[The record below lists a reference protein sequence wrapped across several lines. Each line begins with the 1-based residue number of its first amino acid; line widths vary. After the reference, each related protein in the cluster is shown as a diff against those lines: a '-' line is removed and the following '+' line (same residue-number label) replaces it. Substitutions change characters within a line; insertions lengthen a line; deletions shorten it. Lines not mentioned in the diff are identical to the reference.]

1 MKQAESMDKLDKK
14 AAPAPSKTGLTGS
27 PDVDATHL
35 YLREIGFSE
44 LLTAEEEV
52 HYGRL
57 SKKGDVAARNRMIES
72 NLRLVVKIS
81 RRYINRGLPLLD
93 LINEG
98 NLGLIRAVEK
108 FDPERGFRFST
119 YATWWIK
126 QTIERAIHNQS
137 RTIRLP
143 VHVSKEINTIIRTHK
158 HLLNT
163 QNKEPKHED
172 VAETL
177 DRNVNEISTLLSY
190 DAPIISYDQTIND
203 DANSQSLSV
212 FLTDDK
218 AVKPDSHLDD
228 LDIKHITS
236 SILNALSPRDKE
248 IICRRFGLLGHESQ
262 TLQEVADEVGLTRE
276 RIRQLQ
282 VISLKKLR
290 NYLQRDNYD
299 ISILFADTA

>member
-1 MKQAESMDKLDKK
+1 MENEEN
-14 AAPAPSKTGLTGS
+14 SKTQNFDT
-27 PDVDATHL
+27 DVIQL
-35 YLREIGFSE
+35 YLRDISMKP
-44 LLTAEEEV
+44 LLTKTEEIL
-52 HYGRL
+52 YSRKALTGDATA
-57 SKKGDVAARNRMIES
+57 KKVMIES
-72 NLRLVVKIS
+72 NLRLVVNIAK
-81 RRYINRGLPLLD
+81 RYRGSSIQLSD
-93 LINEG
+93 LIDEG
-98 NLGLIRAVEK
+98 NIGLITAVDK
-108 FDPERGFRFST
+108 FDPEKGFRFST

-143 VHVSKEINTIIRTHK
+143 VHVSKEINTIVRAHK

-163 QNKEPKHED
+163 QNKEPKNED

-177 DRNVNEISTLLSY
+177 DRSVSDISMLLSY

-218 AVKPDSHLDD
+218 VVKPESHLDD
-228 LDIKHITS
+228 LDIKQITS
-236 SILNALSPRDKE
+236 SILNSLSPRDKE

>member
-1 MKQAESMDKLDKK
+1 MEAEVNNTTQNFD
-14 AAPAPSKTGLTGS
+14 T
-27 PDVDATHL
+27 DVIQL
-35 YLREIGFSE
+35 YLRDISMKP
-44 LLTAEEEV
+44 LLTKNEEIL
-52 HYGRL
+52 YSRKALTGDATA
-57 SKKGDVAARNRMIES
+57 KKIMIES
-72 NLRLVVKIS
+72 NLRLVVNIAK
-81 RRYINRGLPLLD
+81 RYRGSTIQLSD
-93 LINEG
+93 LIDEG
-98 NLGLIRAVEK
+98 NIGLITAVDK
-108 FDPERGFRFST
+108 FDPEKGFRFST

-218 AVKPDSHLDD
+218 AVKPESHLDD

>member
-1 MKQAESMDKLDKK
+1 MEAEVNNTTQNFD
-14 AAPAPSKTGLTGS
+14 T
-27 PDVDATHL
+27 DVIQL
-35 YLREIGFSE
+35 YLRDISMKP
-44 LLTAEEEV
+44 LLTKNEEIL
-52 HYGRL
+52 YSRKALTGDATA
-57 SKKGDVAARNRMIES
+57 KKIMIES
-72 NLRLVVKIS
+72 NLRLVVNIAK
-81 RRYINRGLPLLD
+81 RYRGSTIQLSD
-93 LINEG
+93 LIDEG
-98 NLGLIRAVEK
+98 NIGLITAVDK
-108 FDPERGFRFST
+108 FDPEKGFRFST